1 MKLPILVFVSIVVF
15 CFACN
20 TKKIDHLTA
29 ENDSLRLELQKAKS
43 MVAKIEVLAMQI
55 DSMEGLHQVAFGAVE
70 GKLLHEAMASKIG
83 SINTHVIAM
92 DKNIQ
97 SLQRQLRSSRHENTA
112 YVMMMDAVKSELEIR
127 VSEVAVLEG
136 SIADV
141 EQTNEEII
149 KEKEQAVT
157 QLLSQVNEKQLAL
170 AGLED
175 RLHKL
180 EITFRNAEAE
190 AVYARAV
197 AVEESARKTRLAPAR
212 KREALTEAL
221 ELYKKAKALGKAEAH
236 LNIEALEKFETA
248 RSQTRRL
255 QAL

>member
-1 MKLPILVFVSIVVF
+1 M
-15 CFACN
+15 AQ
-20 TKKIDHLTA
+20 
-29 ENDSLRLELQKAKS
+29 NDSLRIELEKTKS
-43 MVAKIEVLAMQI
+43 IVAKYEELTTQI
-55 DSMEGLHQVAFGAVE
+55 DSMEGLHNIAFGAIQ
-70 GKLLHEAMASKIG
+70 GKLPHEAMISKIG
-83 SINTHVIAM
+83 AINTHVIAM
-92 DKNIQ
+92 DQNIQ
-97 SLQRQLRSSRHENTA
+97 SLQRQLRSSRHENSA

-141 EQTNEEII
+141 ELTNEEII
-149 KEKEQAVT
+149 MEKEQAVS
-157 QLLSQVNEKQLAL
+157 QLLSQVNEKQEAL

-197 AVEESARKTRLAPAR
+197 AVEQSARKTRLAPAR

-221 ELYKKAKALGKAEAH
+221 ELYKKARALGKTEAH
-236 LNIEALEKFETA
+236 VNIEALEKFETA
-248 RSQTRRL
+248 RSQTRSV